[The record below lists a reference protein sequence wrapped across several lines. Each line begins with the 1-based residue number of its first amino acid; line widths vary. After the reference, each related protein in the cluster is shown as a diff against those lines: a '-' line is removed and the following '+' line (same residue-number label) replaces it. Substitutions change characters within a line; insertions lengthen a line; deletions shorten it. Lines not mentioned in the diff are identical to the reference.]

1 MEQSEVPA
9 DLPELAWVAGPAQR
23 LRTTGSQALGH
34 LRYCWIPW
42 ELRTESGPKI
52 GFWLRA
58 EAKRTGRRALW
69 LGPSR
74 RRVLSCLLGHLGL
87 GWLAAM
93 AGSAGRPPA

>member
-1 MEQSEVPA
+1 M

-58 EAKRTGRRALW
+58 EGKRTGRREFRLVP
-69 LGPSR
+69 LG
-74 RRVLSCLLGHLGL
+74 RRVLGL
-87 GWLAAM
+87 MW
-93 AGSAGRPPA
+93 